1 MTQMSVPEQ
10 AELERLKQRIN
21 FSDLDQVGVNTRSHY
36 KCDRNLFSYFL
47 ITWQMNELSQAIKI
61 LKKLI
66 GITGAKSKFWFWA

>member
-21 FSDLDQVGVNTRSHY
+21 FSDLDQVGVNTRSRY
-36 KCDRNLFSYFL
+36 KCDQNLFSYFL
-47 ITWQMNELSQAIKI
+47 ITWQMNELSQAIEI

-66 GITGAKSKFWFWA
+66 GIMGAK